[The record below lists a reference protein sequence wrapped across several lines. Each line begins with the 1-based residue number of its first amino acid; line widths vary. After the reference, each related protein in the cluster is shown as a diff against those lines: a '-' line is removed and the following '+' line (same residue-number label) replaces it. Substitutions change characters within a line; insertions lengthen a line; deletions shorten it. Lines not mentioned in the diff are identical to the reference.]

1 MFRRVAT
8 LAIVGAAF
16 VGLTGCSAGDSAS
29 GGSGDAEG
37 KGTIAVIAVDLASPY
52 ERVLADAAEAAII
65 EAGYKATVNGHEL
78 DPDKENQ
85 LIDAA
90 ISTKVKAIILDPA
103 GADVSVAAVQKAT
116 DAGIPVFILNAEIS
130 EQGIAKSQIVSNN
143 AQGALLG
150 AEAWV
155 EAMGGEGVY
164 VELIGPAT
172 DNNALVRS
180 DGYASIISG
189 YPDLVKVGAETADW
203 KRGLAKEKMEGL
215 IAAHPE
221 MTGVI
226 SGNDEMALGA
236 IEALTQAGMMDRV
249 KVLAFDGSVDAV
261 SAVRDGTLVATV
273 LQPVLGVV
281 EATVDQAVSFIE
293 TGETGV
299 DEEKQSID
307 CLIITPENEAKYVSA
322 FTLEE

>member
-1 MFRRVAT
+1 MFRKVAT
-8 LAIVGAAF
+8 LTIIGATVFA
-16 VGLTGCSAGDSAS
+16 LAGCSATPAS
-29 GGSGDAEG
+29 DANG

-65 EAGYKATVNGHEL
+65 EAGYEATVNAHEL
-78 DPDKENQ
+78 DPDRENQ

-155 EAMGGEGVY
+155 EAMGGAGTY

-172 DNNALVRS
+172 DNNAKVRS
-180 DGYASIISG
+180 DGYASVISG
-189 YPDLVKVGAETADW
+189 YPDLVKVGAETANW
-203 KRGLAKEKMEGL
+203 LRGLAKEKMEGM
-215 IAAHPE
+215 IAANPDI
-221 MTGVI
+221 TGVI
-226 SGNDEMALGA
+226 AGNDEMALGA
-236 IEALTQAGMMDRV
+236 IEALTQAGMIDRV

-261 SAVRDGTLVATV
+261 EAVRSGTLVATV

-281 EATVDQAVSFIE
+281 DATVAQAVSYIE

-299 DEEKQSID
+299 DDEKQSID
-307 CLIITPENEAKYVSA
+307 CLIITPENEVKYVSA
-322 FTLEE
+322 FTLES